1 MPTNSPS
8 GLELRE
14 SMYGFVAS
22 TPQLTYTENG
32 DPRLYFKAGQEHR
45 QREPDGSWTKLPTTF
60 HDVVAFNRAALFGIE
75 NLQEQS
81 RFVAQG
87 SLRHYVNKRTDAAE
101 EQFEATR
108 FLPTRPRE
116 RNTASRAPRRTT
128 GRDTPAQNTASGQI
142 RENQSPEQQSSVQSA
157 VDRQQPQQVTQFQ
170 NPQPSPSHHTTDAMG
185 I

>member
-1 MPTNSPS
+1 MPTNSSS

-81 RFVAQG
+81 RFLAQG
-87 SLRHYVNKRTDAAE
+87 SLRHYVNKRTNAAE

-116 RNTASRAPRRTT
+116 RNTTSRAPRRST
-128 GRDTPAQNTASGQI
+128 GRDAPAQDSSSGQI
-142 RENQSPEQQSSVQSA
+142 REKQPPEQESSVQSA
-157 VDRQQPQQVTQFQ
+157 MDWQQTRQVTQFQ
-170 NPQPSPSHHTTDAMG
+170 SPQLRPSHDTTDAMG